1 MHVHI
6 ACFKV
11 HITIATV
18 IKKNNHKI
26 NVSSRNLSRRGR
38 ALNFVAELDF
48 SVIRE
53 LGAWNMLTMCK
64 LFRSLIRLATNTC
77 QRHANMT
84 EH

>member
-1 MHVHI
+1 M
-6 ACFKV
+6 
-11 HITIATV
+11 V

-38 ALNFVAELDF
+38 VLNFCSRVDF

-53 LGAWNMLTMCK
+53 LGAWNMLTTCK
-64 LFRSLIRLATNTC
+64 QFRSLIRLATNTC